1 MEAAGGIANLFDCID
16 MGKTE
21 CLNEDSSHPFANAFY
36 QDSDAVF
43 LKYFPPFSASSDNK
57 RNSSVGQTAILSSS

>member
-1 MEAAGGIANLFDCID
+1 MEATGGFGNLFDCID

-43 LKYFPPFSASSDNK
+43 LK
-57 RNSSVGQTAILSSS
+57 